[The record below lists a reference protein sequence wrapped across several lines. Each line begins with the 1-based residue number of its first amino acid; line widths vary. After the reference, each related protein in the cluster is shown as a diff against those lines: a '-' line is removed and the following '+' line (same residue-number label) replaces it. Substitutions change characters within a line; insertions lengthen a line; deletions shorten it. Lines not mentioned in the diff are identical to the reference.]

1 MHTPTA
7 GQEHFPENDK
17 IGVEN
22 RVFHFSPAAP
32 QYRQSAP
39 SCAIW
44 RPKCKF
50 KAEIGAGK
58 APAAREI
65 RPPPADQHPILSFS
79 RKCSWAPLGVCNHP
93 FYQFIPNFPFPYIC
107 RGCCGVQPP
116 LLPKFQILA
125 CFVRFAQ
132 KLKIRKWKCR
142 VGARSL
148 FVNEFKPR

>member
-1 MHTPTA
+1 MTKSGSKTDFSNSDA
-7 GQEHFPENDK
+7 GPPSERNPPPNYPIHASKCAPDAA

-22 RVFHFSPAAP
+22 
-32 QYRQSAP
+32 
-39 SCAIW
+39 
-44 RPKCKF
+44 
-50 KAEIGAGK
+50 
-58 APAAREI
+58 APAALEFRTT
-65 RPPPADQHPILSFS
+65 PAGRHPILSFS
-79 RKCSWAPLGVCNHP
+79 RKCSWPAVHVCNHP